1 MVAGTRGC
9 VANAEYNEAVLQP
22 HSAGANITGQLP
34 NQTHQDKTHCRAFP
48 IVERPHQSVLVCQL
62 VESIIMMSVPGVG
75 NPEEPASAFPQYVRT
90 ARLTMLIA

>member
-1 MVAGTRGC
+1 MQSTMK
-9 VANAEYNEAVLQP
+9 AVLQP

-34 NQTHQDKTHCRAFP
+34 NQTHQDKP
-48 IVERPHQSVLVCQL
+48 IVALSQLLSDHISQSWYVSL